1 MSANDEQQQGMR
13 ITRGWMPY
21 AIAAK
26 QYLGVSPDLLLGAIK
41 RHELLAYEKP
51 LTRGRTTKDRSK
63 QRNSYFVNLADVD
76 TWIRTYWEPATFT

>member
-1 MSANDEQQQGMR
+1 MSTTDVQQHGMR

-41 RHELLAYEKP
+41 RHELMAYEKP
-51 LTRGRTTKDRSK
+51 LTRGRTTEDRSK
-63 QRNSYFVNLADVD
+63 QRNSYFVNIYDVD
-76 TWIRTYWEPATFT
+76 TWIRAYWKPAFT